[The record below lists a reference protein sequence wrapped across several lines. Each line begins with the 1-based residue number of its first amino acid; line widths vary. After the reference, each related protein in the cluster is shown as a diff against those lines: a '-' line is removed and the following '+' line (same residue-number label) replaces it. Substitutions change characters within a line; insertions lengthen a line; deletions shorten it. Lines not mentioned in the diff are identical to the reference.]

1 MDNRTHVRAGLETG
15 QWLLILLGIVVVVIP
30 WWLGLLW
37 ILGVV
42 R

>member
-1 MDNRTHVRAGLETG
+1 MDNQTPVRARLEPG
-15 QWLLILLGIVVVVIP
+15 QWLFILLGIVAVVIP

-37 ILGVV
+37 IFGVV

>member
-1 MDNRTHVRAGLETG
+1 MDNQTPVRARPEPG
-15 QWLLILLGIVVVVIP
+15 QWLLILLGIVAVVIP

>member
-1 MDNRTHVRAGLETG
+1 MDDQVPARARLEPS
-15 QWLLILLGIVVVVIP
+15 QWLLILTGILVVVIP

-37 ILGVV
+37 IFGLV

>member
-1 MDNRTHVRAGLETG
+1 MDNQTRARARLESG

-37 ILGVV
+37 IFGVV